1 MHKSDCASSK
11 VANRVI
17 RGHRCAKAFGTP
29 FLLFMA
35 TSAHAAPFGGFAP
48 PASYAVQSMPQ
59 SIVAD
64 DLDGDGHIDL
74 VAASNGAGVY
84 SVLRA
89 NGDGTFQT
97 QTFEQA
103 GLSPVSLKTADL
115 NKDGDPDLIVANST
129 QNTVSVSLGMAGAQ
143 FGPRVAFAVGDFP
156 YALALDDFNGDDHL
170 DIVVSNAG
178 SGALS
183 LLYGLGDGAFAPME
197 SVEVGLGQMA
207 IDVGRFNGD
216 QHADIVL
223 THVDDSISVLL
234 GDGAGGFT
242 LSQSLAAGFGAKSMS
257 VGDVNG
263 DTHDDFIVSN
273 AFSNSIQVFLGAGD
287 GTFASLPETPSGV
300 RPDSVAL
307 GNLDGDAHLD
317 LAFVNE
323 TTDVISVFLGHGD
336 GTFQAP
342 ELIQVGFEALALVIC
357 NVDDD
362 GLLDIAVATGAGA
375 NNFARVLLNQTDV
388 TAPGAFDLMTPFD
401 AAHDVP
407 APSKSESDWL
417 RVTLDWSDAAPD
429 FSPVAYRVTIAFDPG
444 LSMVVFSQD
453 DIPVSNVVIP
463 GGVLLPLTTY
473 YWSVEASNTVGA
485 SVSNPVAHQFS
496 TGVCSSTP
504 GDLNGDGQVDGA
516 DLAQLLG
523 NWAPGL

>member
-1 MHKSDCASSK
+1 MHVSECAKSTLAK
-11 VANRVI
+11 RVI
-17 RGHRCAKAFGTP
+17 RRDRCALAIGVQLP
-29 FLLFMA
+29 FFMA
-35 TSAHAAPFGGFAP
+35 GLAQAAPFGGFALP
-48 PASYAVQSMPQ
+48 VSYAVQSMPQ

-74 VAASNGAGVY
+74 VAASNSAGVY

-97 QTFEQA
+97 QTFEPA
-103 GLSPVSLKTADL
+103 GLNPVSLKTADL
-115 NKDGDPDLIVANST
+115 NEDGDPDLIVANST
-129 QNTVSVSLGMAGAQ
+129 QNTVSVSLGMTGVQ
-143 FGPRVAFAVGDFP
+143 FGPRVAIGVGDFP

-170 DIVVSNAG
+170 DIAVSSAG
-178 SGALS
+178 SSAMS

-197 SVEVGLGQMA
+197 SVDVGLGQMA

-273 AFSNSIQVFLGAGD
+273 IFSNSIQVFLGAGD

-307 GNLDGDAHLD
+307 GHLDGDAHLD
-317 LAFVNE
+317 MALVNE
-323 TTDVISVFLGHGD
+323 SSDEISVYLGNGD
-336 GTFQAP
+336 GTFQP
-342 ELIQVGFEALALVIC
+342 PHVIEVGFEPLALVIC
-357 NVDDD
+357 NADKD
-362 GLLDIAVATGAGA
+362 GLLDIAVATGSGA
-375 NNFARVLLNQTDV
+375 NNFARILLNQTDV
-388 TAPGAFDLMTPFD
+388 TAPGAFELLTPFD
-401 AAHDVP
+401 SAQDVP
-407 APSKSESDWL
+407 APTQAEGNWMRL
-417 RVTLDWSDAAPD
+417 TLDWSDATPD
-429 FSPVAYRVTIAFDPG
+429 FSPVAYSLTVALDPG
-444 LSMVVFSQD
+444 LSMVVFSQE
-453 DIPVSNVVIP
+453 DIMGSEFVIP

-473 YWSVEASNTVGA
+473 YWSVEASNAVGA
-485 SVSNPVAHQFS
+485 TVSNPIAHQFS

-523 NWAPGL
+523 NWAPGH